1 MNRNFRC
8 NFDLKNKKKNKY
20 KYKNEN
26 NNEKNDEKNKNNIHP
41 KRYLESIIN
50 NIATKMGLNICF
62 MCDNW
67 VISLSKNKTTK
78 YIFGYDF
85 GLNSSTSKMICDD
98 KYACSEILSK
108 NNVSCIPYEFF
119 NTRYSNRD
127 SLIINLFKFLDKY
140 NSDVV
145 CKNNTGTGGE
155 YIYRCKTKKSL
166 LLALDKFANRNL
178 NFIANPFLN
187 IENEYRVII
196 LDGRVLLTYKKIPKA
211 IIGNGESTVGQLI
224 KAIYPLSNEQII
236 SCLMPN
242 ILINS
247 IPYRGEKIIFSWK
260 NNLQYG
266 ADVSFEIKDKR
277 IIEYMALDAVR
288 NVGVRLAAVDIVN
301 IKYVGRYSVKDYRVL
316 EINAGIMMENLFKL
330 GHKKIVKT
338 IYQKIVSEMFA

>member
-1 MNRNFRC
+1 M
-8 NFDLKNKKKNKY
+8 
-20 KYKNEN
+20 NEN
-26 NNEKNDEKNKNNIHP
+26 IRYNSDLTNKNKNKNNIHP

-50 NIATKMGLNICF
+50 NIATKMGLKINF

-127 SLIINLFKFLDKY
+127 SLIIDLFKFLDKY
-140 NSDVV
+140 SSGVV

-155 YIYRCKTKKSL
+155 YAYLCKTKKSL

-187 IENEYRVII
+187 IENEFRVII
-196 LDGRVLLTYKKIPKA
+196 LDGKVLLTYKKIPKT
-211 IIGNGESTVGQLI
+211 IIGDGKSTVEELI
-224 KAIYPLSNEQII
+224 KMIYPLTNKQII

-242 ILINS
+242 VLIND
-247 IPYRGEKIIFSWK
+247 IPCRGEKIVFSWK

-266 ADVSFEIKDKR
+266 AEVSFEIKDKR

-288 NVGVRLAAVDIVN
+288 NVGVRLAAVDIIIV
-301 IKYVGRYSVKDYRVL
+301 KYVGKYSIKDYIVL

-338 IYQKIVSEMFA
+338 IYRKIVSEMFA